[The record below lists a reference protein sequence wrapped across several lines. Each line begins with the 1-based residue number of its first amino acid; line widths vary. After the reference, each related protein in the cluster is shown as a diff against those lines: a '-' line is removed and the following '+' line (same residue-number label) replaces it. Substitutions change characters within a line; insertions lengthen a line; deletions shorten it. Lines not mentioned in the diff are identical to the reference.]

1 MSDSKILKF
10 EGVGNRDVYNPT
22 APFLDCGI
30 TYIAARTES
39 RDIETDSQSVFFRE
53 REDGVW
59 YPEDDL
65 PAFPL
70 QDPFICRIKEEL
82 VFGGVR
88 FPVGNKS
95 WRTDFYRGKNISSLK
110 KFSEG
115 PIGMKDIRLIELPG
129 GGIGVFTRPMGKIG
143 GRGTIGFMTVDT
155 LDSLVDADLMMANLI
170 HGQFTGEQWG
180 GVNAV
185 YVLSKNE
192 LGALGHF
199 AHFTQGKNGRLI
211 KHYYAMVFKFDFL
224 KRKAAPLKIIAK
236 RKDFPPG
243 ESKRTP
249 ELDDVVISGGFVFLD
264 NENVEFYAGLSDTQV
279 GKMVMRNP
287 FLE

>member
-1 MSDSKILKF
+1 MGKAEILKF
-10 EGVGNRDVYNPT
+10 EGVGKRDVYNPT
-22 APFLDCGI
+22 APFLDSGI

-39 RDIETDSQSVFFRE
+39 RDIETDSQSVLFRE
-53 REDGVW
+53 REDDVW

-95 WRTDFYRGKNISSLK
+95 WRTDFYRGKDISNLK
-110 KFSEG
+110 KFAEG

-129 GGIGVFTRPMGKIG
+129 GGIGIFTRPMGKIG

-155 LDSLVDADLMMANLI
+155 LDSLVGADLMMADLI
-170 HGQFTGEQWG
+170 HGQFTEEQWG

-185 YVLSKNE
+185 YVLNENE

-199 AHFTQGKNGRLI
+199 AHFTEGENGKLI
-211 KHYYAMVFKFDFL
+211 KHYYAMIFKFDFL
-224 KRKAAPLKIIAK
+224 RRKATPLKIIAK